1 LIDEMFEKTTKI
13 RRNKMN
19 KKLAV
24 IIAMVLVLSLA
35 LTGCAS
41 TPAPADGGSAAP
53 AVKKVTLKMSTTTA
67 DTSSWTLGAKKFAE
81 LVSERTNGNI
91 EIKVFPNEQ
100 LAGGSQ
106 GKGIEMLISGAVD
119 FTYHSNI
126 IYSIMDERFGVIS
139 MPWLIPDTA
148 TADEKLSGAGGE
160 AINKLLLEKGIV
172 GLGFGENGFRQVT
185 NSKKAIATP
194 EDIAGLKLRIPGIKM
209 FISLYKALGADP
221 ITMNFGEVFT
231 ALQQKT
237 IDGQENPTDV
247 INSSKI
253 NEVQKY
259 MTVWNYSYDA
269 IILGMNKAKFDSFD
283 KATQDILVQAAKEAN
298 EYQRNLNRELA
309 AKQTEEFAAKGMEV
323 TTLTPEQ
330 MLPFAEK
337 VQSVYTEYEPIMGK
351 DLIDAFRK

>member
-1 LIDEMFEKTTKI
+1 
-13 RRNKMN
+13 MN

-24 IIAMVLVLSLA
+24 IISMLLILSLA
-35 LTGCAS
+35 FTGCASAPAAAPAENGS
-41 TPAPADGGSAAP
+41 TPAPAAE
-53 AVKKVTLKMSTTTA
+53 KVTLKMSTTTA

-81 LVSERTNGNI
+81 LVKERTNGRI
-91 EIKVFPNEQ
+91 EIKVYPNEQ

-106 GKGIEMLISGAVD
+106 GKGIEMLMSGAVD

-126 IYSIMDERFGVIS
+126 IYSIMDEKFGVIS
-139 MPWLIPDTA
+139 LPWLIPDTA
-148 TADEKLSGAGGE
+148 TADAKLNGAGGE

-172 GLGFGENGFRQVT
+172 GLGFGENGFRQIT
-185 NSKKAIATP
+185 NSKRAIVTP
-194 EDIAGLKLRIPGIKM
+194 DDISGLKLRIPGIKM

-247 INSSKI
+247 INSAKI

-283 KATQDILVQAAKEAN
+283 KETQDILVQAAKEAN
-298 EYQRNLNRELA
+298 EYQRNLNRELS

-323 TTLTPEQ
+323 TVLTPEQ
-330 MLPFAEK
+330 MKPFADK
-337 VQSVYTEYEPIMGK
+337 VQAVYTEYEPIIGK